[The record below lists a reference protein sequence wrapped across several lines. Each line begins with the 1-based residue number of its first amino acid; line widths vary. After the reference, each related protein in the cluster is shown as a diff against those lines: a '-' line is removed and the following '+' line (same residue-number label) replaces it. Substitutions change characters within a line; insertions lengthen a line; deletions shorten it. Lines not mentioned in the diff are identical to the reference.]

1 MKRFLQDKFKTQEA
15 FETYLRDKIDI
26 DKNGNISVDEMKA
39 MIADTCTQEVE
50 KRRLTKRDLEGFLSS
65 FKYNTHGATDITSI
79 APLVFETDTNK
90 LALAL
95 SCHKRTNPPPANVN
109 AELAHVEGDISDEAT
124 ARRLRGILGQ
134 IENAS
139 FCSGKPRAFE
149 IFRAFDTDGDGFVSY
164 KDFEAHLL
172 KNKIFA
178 AKNDIS
184 LLMKNV
190 LDTDGNGYIDFST
203 FKDKFGPNMSRLIS
217 VPENEVHLPN
227 LVPNKDKLNEYGKRS

>member
-1 MKRFLQDKFKTQEA
+1 M
-15 FETYLRDKIDI
+15 
-26 DKNGNISVDEMKA
+26 
-39 MIADTCTQEVE
+39 
-50 KRRLTKRDLEGFLSS
+50 
-65 FKYNTHGATDITSI
+65 HGATDISSI
-79 APLVFETDTNK
+79 APLVFEKDTNK

-109 AELAHVEGDISDEAT
+109 EELGGETGDISDEQT

-134 IENAS
+134 IENVS

-149 IFRAFDTDGDGFVSY
+149 IFRAYDTDGDGFVSY

-178 AKNDIS
+178 SKGDIS

-203 FKDKFGPNMSRLIS
+203 FKQKFGPNMSRLIT
-217 VPENEVHLPN
+217 VPENELHLPN
-227 LVPNKDKLNEYGKRS
+227 LVPNKDKLNEYGQRSSNVRQSVYKVRENFQPEIDASKYFFR